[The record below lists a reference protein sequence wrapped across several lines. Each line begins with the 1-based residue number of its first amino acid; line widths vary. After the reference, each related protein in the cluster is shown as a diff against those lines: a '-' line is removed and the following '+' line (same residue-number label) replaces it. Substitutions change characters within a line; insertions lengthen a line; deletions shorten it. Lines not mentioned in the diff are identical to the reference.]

1 MRTIRLRAEIDADPA
16 EVFAT
21 VAEFD
26 RWPALATDV
35 RAVVTT
41 ASTAGQPRESYW
53 EVNFRRGVMRWR
65 EAEVVDPVLLRID
78 FDRTDGDFE
87 DFHGSWQVFGAPGG
101 PAEALFEVT
110 YDFGIESLAGLMDPI
125 AERVIKR
132 SVCEV
137 LNGQFDGVRV
147 VEGAEALT
155 DLGTPLVMTRGNS

>member
-16 EVFAT
+16 AVFAA

-26 RWPALATDV
+26 RWPALAADV
-35 RAVVTT
+35 REVVTT
-41 ASTAGQPRESYW
+41 PASAGQPRESRW

-87 DFHGSWQVFGAPGG
+87 DFHGSWQVFDASGG
-101 PAEALFEVT
+101 TAEALFEVT

-155 DLGTPLVMTRGNS
+155 DLGAPLVTTKGNS